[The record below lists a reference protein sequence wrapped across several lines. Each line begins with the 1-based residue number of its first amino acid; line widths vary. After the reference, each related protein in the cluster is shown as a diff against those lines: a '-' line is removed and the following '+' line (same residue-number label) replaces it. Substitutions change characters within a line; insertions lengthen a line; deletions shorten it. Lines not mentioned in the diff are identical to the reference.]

1 MDFHLLS
8 RGRFDIFKPVDVEC
22 AEISNQDNL
31 NTKHMVI
38 KMQYINYC
46 TIDFLQNILSKFLL
60 FDIILSISI
69 FKLLLDT

>member
-38 KMQYINYC
+38 KMQYINY
-46 TIDFLQNILSKFLL
+46 
-60 FDIILSISI
+60 
-69 FKLLLDT
+69 